1 MFPFNNESE
10 GECRTPAWQKKR
22 QRQGQTEKKTY
33 KKGKE
38 MNIFRARRGYT
49 MDE

>member
-1 MFPFNNESE
+1 MKVRESAE
-10 GECRTPAWQKKR
+10 LQLGRKSDKDKDKK
-22 QRQGQTEKKTY
+22 KKTY